1 VTVLEFRLPD
11 LGEGL
16 EGAEIVSWL
25 VEEGSMVSRDQPL
38 VAVST
43 DKAVVEL
50 PSPVAGRLCAR
61 RGAEGELIRVGEVI
75 AVIEPAVQ
83 PVAVGD
89 GVAAADVTIAARQ
102 RAAPVVRRLAV
113 ELGVALETVG
123 ATGPEGRILADDV
136 RRAAAAEAQPAPPPP
151 PEPRPGGAGMAPTGV
166 GQATPGRHR
175 LTGVRRRTAEVM
187 ATAWSTIPHVA
198 NMDELD
204 ATELLEARTRL
215 RRAAGADA
223 ELIGIVPLL
232 VMAAVRALRRFP
244 AVNATLDAAGTEV
257 EVHADVHVG
266 LAVATADGLLVPV
279 IRHAGRRDLL
289 DLAAE
294 IDRLVAAARTRR
306 LRPDELTGG
315 TFTVSNF
322 GSLGAGRFSVPII
335 RPPEVAILGFG
346 SIAPRP
352 LEVDGEVVARPVLPY
367 SVTVDHRVL
376 DGDVV
381 CAFSAAVAEILTNP
395 ISLLL

>member
-1 VTVLEFRLPD
+1 
-11 LGEGL
+11 
-16 EGAEIVSWL
+16 
-25 VEEGSMVSRDQPL
+25 M
-38 VAVST
+38 
-43 DKAVVEL
+43 
-50 PSPVAGRLCAR
+50 
-61 RGAEGELIRVGEVI
+61 
-75 AVIEPAVQ
+75 
-83 PVAVGD
+83 
-89 GVAAADVTIAARQ
+89 
-102 RAAPVVRRLAV
+102 
-113 ELGVALETVG
+113 ALETVA

-136 RRAAAAEAQPAPPPP
+136 RRAAAAEAEPAPPPP
-151 PEPRPGGAGMAPTGV
+151 PGPPASGPPPGGAGAAPTGV

-187 ATAWSTIPHVA
+187 ATAWSTIPHIA

-204 ATELLEARTRL
+204 ATALLEARTRL
-215 RRAAGADA
+215 RHAAGAGA

-244 AVNATLDAAGTEV
+244 LVNATLDAAGTEV
-257 EVHADVHVG
+257 EVHADMHIG
-266 LAVATADGLLVPV
+266 LAVATTDGLLVPV
-279 IRHAGRRDLL
+279 IRHADRRGLL

-322 GSLGAGRFSVPII
+322 GSLGAGRFSIPII

-352 LEVDGEVVARPVLPY
+352 LVVDGEVVARPVLPY

-381 CAFSAAVAEILTNP
+381 CAFSAAVAETLTNP